1 MEGIDGSSCGGGLS
15 SFFFSF
21 FFQNFGIF
29 SIFCLSN
36 LSDFLFGFF
45 CGGNKKVRCGGLI
58 GVGMGMA
65 RMETPV
71 KEEERG
77 KIERRDARENRR
89 WRAEENPSSRWG
101 SQVERDHRDQG
112 TRCGERER
120 KRERW
125 EEWGEKGE
133 GKWKRRRK
141 REGERGKK
149 GKRPVES
156 HQLVQFCINIASIH
170 QSQQS
175 QVNIR
180 TRR

>member
-36 LSDFLFGFF
+36 LSDFLFVFF

-58 GVGMGMA
+58 GVGMGMT

-77 KIERRDARENRR
+77 EIERRDARENRR

-101 SQVERDHRDQG
+101 SQVERDRRDQG

-120 KRERW
+120 ERERDGKNG
-125 EEWGEKGE
+125 ERREKESGKEGEKE
-133 GKWKRRRK
+133 RE
-141 REGERGKK
+141 REGRK
-149 GKRPVES
+149 ES
-156 HQLVQFCINIASIH
+156 DLWKVIS
-170 QSQQS
+170 
-175 QVNIR
+175 
-180 TRR
+180 